1 MRKLSFFST
10 HSQVNWRIE
19 NIISLARKKIFENV
33 IFLLVMII
41 IKALYLFTIY
51 INLKNNMLHILTLP

>member
-51 INLKNNMLHILTLP
+51 INLKNNMLHI